1 MSASGQQFEDSD
13 SDTSCDPPTP
23 TEGTTYVHN
32 LDKCRHTR
40 IDPWERH
47 ANTIYPPNHDLPI
60 NKEGD
65 ESNYEPI
72 DGQLDEANQTFDCDE
87 LKKMLYDSNR
97 EGSFHGSDR
106 EGLTDTPL
114 SLLRMEPWRYALHII
129 FTIPWMV
136 DFIMAQPRGGLIT
149 DAVHDMQ
156 YGSLTPNEFDDIME
170 ESFFKTTC
178 KKIYPSCTHIRIH
191 SSLIPPLQHLSK
203 LVRDTNEIYFYLLN
217 MITRES
223 EKNSPIIHKLANGEE
238 SFIIRM
244 DVAVN
249 ISHGTNLGCEHS
261 PHSHILTEYMSKATY
276 NTLPII
282 LNVSI
287 QRNDVKHLTLPTDV
301 THTTPKQKIIFDNTL
316 TLTSNNRTFTYTL
329 VALVI
334 RNDGENNQQHPQTI
348 GKQQDQWV
356 MYNNDQTPHPISRNI
371 FQDEDIQREVTL
383 LVYELNDAF
392 NMKASLHSLDY
403 SHPVEGDVK
412 ERHLLAANVLVDLN
426 RNTEKDTEKLQ
437 KQNDDRPT
445 KRRRNIIITSTMQS
459 PMPSQA
465 KNILFTTTKLKND
478 DTDSLFSLDM
488 SVPTNKDKAAFIR
501 SNIPRQYWIEK
512 TENNHVIFHFGDEII
527 PVAIH
532 MWDEE
537 KAKRDET
544 SDIPQLMEKYIQVM
558 LIR

>member
-1 MSASGQQFEDSD
+1 MSASQNSDCD
-13 SDTSCDPPTP
+13 SDTSHHPPT
-23 TEGTTYVHN
+23 YIHN
-32 LDKCRHTR
+32 VNKRQHTR
-40 IDPWERH
+40 IEPRKRH
-47 ANTIYPPNHDLPI
+47 AKTIYPPNHDLPI

-65 ESNYEPI
+65 GSNYEPI
-72 DGQLDEANQTFDCDE
+72 DGTLDCDE
-87 LKKMLYDSNR
+87 VKKMLYDPNM
-97 EGSFHGSDR
+97 EDSFHASDR

-114 SLLRMEPWRYALHII
+114 SLLRMEPWRYALQII

-136 DFIMAQPRGGLIT
+136 NFIMAQPRGGLIT
-149 DAVHDMQ
+149 DAVNDMQ
-156 YGSLTPNEFDDIME
+156 YGTLTPNEFDNIME

-178 KKIYPSCTHIRIH
+178 KKIYPSCTHFRIH

-203 LVRDTNEIYFYLLN
+203 LVGDTNEIYFYLLN

-223 EKNSPIIHKLANGEE
+223 EKNSPIIHKLSNGKK
-238 SFIIRM
+238 SFIIHM
-244 DVAVN
+244 NVGLN

-287 QRNDVKHLTLPTDV
+287 QRNDVKHLSIPTDV
-301 THTTPKQKIIFDNTL
+301 ALTTPKQKIIFEKTL
-316 TLTSNNRTFTYTL
+316 TLTSNNGTLTYTL

-334 RNDGENNQQHPQTI
+334 RNDGENNQQHLQTI
-348 GKQQDQWV
+348 SKQQDQWV
-356 MYNNDQTPHPISRNI
+356 MYNNDQTTLPISTNI
-371 FQDEDIQREVTL
+371 FQDEDIQQEVTL
-383 LVYELNDAF
+383 LVYELNGALSM
-392 NMKASLHSLDY
+392 NASLHSVHY
-403 SHPVEGDVK
+403 SNPEEGDVK

-426 RNTEKDTEKLQ
+426 RNTEKDTEKLH

-465 KNILFTTTKLKND
+465 KNILFTTTKPKND
-478 DTDSLFSLDM
+478 DTDSLFSLDL
-488 SVPTNKDKAAFIR
+488 SVPVNKDKAAFIR

-558 LIR
+558 LFR